1 MVSTEQWWGR
11 GPGIARPKQEALHE
25 LQRTGRAEGLSGWSQ
40 CQDWRLPEDACQ
52 PRDAQ
57 RAVGGGAAV
66 AGAAGSWAEDALQF
80 PMPVQHPGG
89 EGRLREGGSN
99 SRLTPSSP
107 ATRQWGCRFFPR
119 PQ

>member
-57 RAVGGGAAV
+57 HAVGGGGGGV
-66 AGAAGSWAEDALQF
+66 MLRWQGQLGLGQS
-80 PMPVQHPGG
+80 MPC
-89 EGRLREGGSN
+89 
-99 SRLTPSSP
+99 SS
-107 ATRQWGCRFFPR
+107 QG
-119 PQ
+119 